1 MLSLLGEK
9 GLMDVYYGK
18 ALELLNY
25 VVLILSYVSLHTLVS

>member
-9 GLMDVYYGK
+9 GLMDAYYGK
-18 ALELLNY
+18 ALELY